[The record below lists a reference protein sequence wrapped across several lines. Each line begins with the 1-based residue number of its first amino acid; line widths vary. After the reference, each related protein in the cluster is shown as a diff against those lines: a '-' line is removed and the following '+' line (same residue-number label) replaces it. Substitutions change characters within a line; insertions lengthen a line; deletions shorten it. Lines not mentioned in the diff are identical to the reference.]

1 MKDGVLKI
9 GDFGTAI
16 KKDVFSGNT
25 LAGTPLYL
33 SPKLR
38 QAFINST
45 AQGSSNVSHDVYKS
59 DVYSLGLTF
68 LYMAS
73 LLPVKD
79 LAILNTLEK
88 NIENRLNLLPQQY
101 QYLKDILRLMLKVDE
116 NERPDFCRLKEILTE
131 GYVKIPL
138 TLDHLRYIQNSRILE
153 IKVICE
159 VCKLENTDENIFI
172 LTSGLICK
180 ECYRKAGELF
190 YPSTE
195 L

>member
-1 MKDGVLKI
+1 M
-9 GDFGTAI
+9 
-16 KKDVFSGNT
+16 
-25 LAGTPLYL
+25 
-33 SPKLR
+33 
-38 QAFINST
+38 
-45 AQGSSNVSHDVYKS
+45 
-59 DVYSLGLTF
+59 
-68 LYMAS
+68 
-73 LLPVKD
+73 
-79 LAILNTLEK
+79 
-88 NIENRLNLLPQQY
+88 
-101 QYLKDILRLMLKVDE
+101 
-116 NERPDFCRLKEILTE
+116 
-131 GYVKIPL
+131 KIPL